1 MTPQEMIDVITAFR
15 DGKPVETNDGGLD
28 WWPVL
33 SPQFNFHRYSYR
45 VKPPELRPHWPV
57 LVKQSGITMVP
68 PELFS
73 DISEANIYWEKAG
86 SFTVIRLATEYP
98 PVMLP

>member
-45 VKPPELRPHWPV
+45 VKPPELRPHWPAV
-57 LVKQSGITMVP
+57 VASSKPDGTIVYSVSNMLFAK
-68 PELFS
+68 PEDLIGK
-73 DISEANIYWEKAG
+73 DGAL
-86 SFTVIRLATEYP
+86 RLATEYP

>member
-15 DGKPVETNDGGLD
+15 DGKPVETNDGGSD

-33 SPQFNFHRYSYR
+33 SPQFNFHRYNYR
-45 VKPPELRPHWPV
+45 VKPPALRPHWPAIFV
-57 LVKQSGITMVP
+57 VP
-68 PELFS
+68 NGYTFLSKELYAEDNRPVQLALGF
-73 DISEANIYWEKAG
+73 
-86 SFTVIRLATEYP
+86 VRLATEYP

>member
-15 DGKPVETNDGGLD
+15 DGKPVETNDGGSD

-33 SPQFNFHRYSYR
+33 SPHFNFHRYNYR
-45 VKPPELRPHWPV
+45 VKPPALRPHWPAII
-57 LVKQSGITMVP
+57 QYGASSYSITDRLYP
-68 PELFS
+68 AFE
-73 DISEANIYWEKAG
+73 EADRDTGPGFK
-86 SFTVIRLATEYP
+86 VIRLATEYP

>member
-15 DGKPVETNDGGLD
+15 DGKPVETNDGGSD

-33 SPQFNFHRYSYR
+33 SPQFNFHRYIYR
-45 VKPPELRPHWPV
+45 VKPPALRPHWPALLTIGV
-57 LVKQSGITMVP
+57 DSHIITDRLYPSLEDAKTDCASDVTGVRLV
-68 PELFS
+68 
-73 DISEANIYWEKAG
+73 
-86 SFTVIRLATEYP
+86 TEYP

>member
-15 DGKPVETNDGGLD
+15 DGKPVETNDGGSD

-33 SPQFNFHRYSYR
+33 SPQFNFHRYNYR
-45 VKPPELRPHWPV
+45 VKPPALRPHWPA
-57 LVKQSGITMVP
+57 LVRSIIMQHTVTSA
-68 PELFS
+68 LFAS
-73 DISEANIYWEKAG
+73 DAEASHILG
-86 SFTVIRLATEYP
+86 FVRLATEYP

>member
-45 VKPPELRPHWPV
+45 VKPPELRPHWPAV
-57 LVKQSGITMVP
+57 VVSSKPDGTIAYSVSNMLFAK
-68 PELFS
+68 PEDLIGK
-73 DISEANIYWEKAG
+73 DGAL
-86 SFTVIRLATEYP
+86 RLATEYP